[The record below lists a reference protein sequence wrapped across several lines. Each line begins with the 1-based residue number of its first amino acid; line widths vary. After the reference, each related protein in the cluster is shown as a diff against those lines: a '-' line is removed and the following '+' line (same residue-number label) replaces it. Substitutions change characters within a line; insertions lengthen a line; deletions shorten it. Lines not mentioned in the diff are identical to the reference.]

1 MIEDAPLAGGGST
14 WGAQGAALAP
24 LLRDKGALVIVAP
37 EPRIAG
43 EVALGLGRVE
53 SQRRRVAI
61 ADLVGELPVLHRHVT
76 GDDPHGI
83 SDSFNFGVS
92 LNKIAYPV
100 EGAGEL
106 FVMPSGSD
114 AIQTEAIYRSGRWRR
129 LATGFRE
136 VGALLLIVAP
146 AEAEGLDELIAST
159 DGAVAVGDVV
169 LPHSSVVA
177 ARLPLPAPAVQS
189 APRRLPARPAADVA
203 GGTDRRNA
211 ARRSSTPRWAAITA
225 ALLLVLGAG
234 AAAWYWFRPNALP
247 FAGLVDS
254 AAVAN
259 ETASAGSVE
268 LQAADSA
275 GSTVLPAGPAP
286 DPTDT
291 TPVEAISEPIV
302 AARVAN
308 PADSA
313 NGSAWG
319 VEIVA
324 TNTQSG
330 AIFKLIEEAGVL
342 PAATYAPVSRGG
354 ERLWFYVVSGAYA
367 NRSGADS
374 LLRALRANGTMARG
388 AGQVRRLPYALLV
401 QTGVSR
407 ENAPALVAAF
417 IARELPVYA
426 LLQPDGS
433 ASLFAGAFES
443 PEQAG
448 LLAAALRARSVEPKV
463 VYRIGRTF

>member
-14 WGAQGAALAP
+14 WGAEGAALAAS
-24 LLRDKGALVIVAP
+24 LQNKSALVVVAA

-61 ADLVGELPVLHRHVT
+61 ADLVGELPVLQRYVT

-114 AIQTEAIYRSGRWRR
+114 AVRTEAIFRSARWRR

-146 AEAEGLDELIAST
+146 AGADGLEELIAST
-159 DGAVAVGDVV
+159 DGAIAVGDVS
-169 LPHSSVVA
+169 LPESSVVA
-177 ARLPLPAPAVQS
+177 AHLTAPSPAVEPSPRRATKVQANRMAPS
-189 APRRLPARPAADVA
+189 GADRRHAPRRSGV
-203 GGTDRRNA
+203 
-211 ARRSSTPRWAAITA
+211 PRWAAIAA
-225 ALLLVLGAG
+225 ALLLAAG
-234 AAAWYWFRPNALP
+234 LASAGWYWFRPE
-247 FAGLVDS
+247 AGPVAELIDS
-254 AAVAN
+254 AAISRNEVA
-259 ETASAGSVE
+259 AGGSVE
-268 LQAADSA
+268 PQPADSADSA
-275 GSTVLPAGPAP
+275 GMLAASTP
-286 DPTDT
+286 DT
-291 TPVEAISEPIV
+291 TAAEPGSESFAPALV
-302 AARVAN
+302 TN

-313 NGSAWG
+313 NASAWG

-367 NRSGADS
+367 SRTGADS

-401 QTGVSR
+401 QTDVSR

-417 IARELPVYA
+417 VARELPVYA

-433 ASLFAGAFES
+433 ASLFAGAFAS
-443 PEQAG
+443 PEETG
-448 LLAAALRARSVEPKV
+448 LLAAALRARSLEPKV

>member
-1 MIEDAPLAGGGST
+1 MIEDAPLDQSRPSWEAE
-14 WGAQGAALAP
+14 GAALAP
-24 LLRDKGALVIVAP
+24 SLRDRGALVVVAEDP
-37 EPRIAG
+37 AIAG
-43 EVALGLGRVE
+43 EVALGIGRVE

-61 ADLVGELPVLHRHVT
+61 ADLVGELPVLHRFVT

-100 EGAGEL
+100 DGAGEL
-106 FVMPSGSD
+106 FVMPSGSEVV
-114 AIQTEAIYRSGRWRR
+114 QTEAIYRSARWRR
-129 LATGFRE
+129 LASGFRE

-146 AEAEGLDELIAST
+146 ADAKGLEELIAAT
-159 DGAVAVGDVV
+159 DGAVAVGEAPVPTGSTLAARITPV
-169 LPHSSVVA
+169 LPHRPARPVPAEASHIPVVA
-177 ARLPLPAPAVQS
+177 PERRT
-189 APRRLPARPAADVA
+189 APRRSALPA
-203 GGTDRRNA
+203 
-211 ARRSSTPRWAAITA
+211 WAAIAA
-225 ALLLVLGAG
+225 ALLLVAALGAG
-234 AAAWYWFRPNALP
+234 SWYWVQQSDATGTEPAL
-247 FAGLVDS
+247 A
-254 AAVAN
+254 AN
-259 ETASAGSVE
+259 EVASGGSVE
-268 LQAADSA
+268 PQVADSGDGA
-275 GSTVLPAGPAP
+275 GSGAAAGLRDSATADAEP
-286 DPTDT
+286 DPIA
-291 TPVEAISEPIV
+291 PVVI
-302 AARVAN
+302 AN
-308 PADSA
+308 PGDSA
-313 NGSAWG
+313 NASAWG

-342 PAATYAPVSRGG
+342 PAATYSPVSRGM

-367 NRSGADS
+367 ERSGADS

-417 IARELPVYA
+417 VARELPVYA

-443 PEQAG
+443 PDQTG

>member
-14 WGAQGAALAP
+14 WGAEGAALAP
-24 LLRDKGALVIVAP
+24 SLRDKCALVVVAS
-37 EPRIAG
+37 EPGIAG

-53 SQRRRVAI
+53 SKLRRVAI
-61 ADLVGELPVLHRHVT
+61 ADLVGELPVLHRYVT

-92 LNKIAYPV
+92 LNKVAYPV
-100 EGAGEL
+100 DGAGDL

-114 AIQTEAIYRSGRWRR
+114 AVQTAAIYRSARWRR

-146 AEAEGLDELIAST
+146 AGAEGLDELIAAT
-159 DGAVAVGDVV
+159 DGAVAVGDVA
-169 LPHSSVVA
+169 LPESSIVA
-177 ARLPLPAPAVQS
+177 ARLTPAPLPAQPS
-189 APRRLPARPAADVA
+189 PRATRGGAGPMRPAAA
-203 GGTDRRNA
+203 ERRIE
-211 ARRSSTPRWAAITA
+211 PRPSGRPKWAAIAA
-225 ALLLVLGAG
+225 ALILVAG
-234 AAAWYWFRPNALP
+234 LASAAWYFLAQDSSPVATLADSTALSPNEIASGGSVEP
-247 FAGLVDS
+247 QPADSGDS
-254 AAVAN
+254 AAMI
-259 ETASAGSVE
+259 
-268 LQAADSA
+268 AAVTS
-275 GSTVLPAGPAP
+275 
-286 DPTDT
+286 DT
-291 TPVEAISEPIV
+291 TPG
-302 AARVAN
+302 AADPGAFPAATIAN

-313 NGSAWG
+313 NASAWG

-367 NRSGADS
+367 ERSGADS

-417 IARELPVYA
+417 VARELPVYA

-443 PEQAG
+443 PEQTG